1 MTLVCCRIAQLINQL
16 WIFIKIVRQLKGRP
30 RLKYKVT
37 LPLCSVSKVFM
48 IMPKRPEYR
57 EDRTLTNTKLRSVK
71 LLIFDLYWEVVKA
84 FTFTVIFFLFQR
96 KELYVVSTIS
106 WGVLHYFKLQLPSLT
121 EKQNLFGE
129 HEIIPC
135 AGFFFSVME
144 TSTFSTTLKITL
156 RALSRK
162 FWFPDQRIPSATNPL

>member
-1 MTLVCCRIAQLINQL
+1 
-16 WIFIKIVRQLKGRP
+16 
-30 RLKYKVT
+30 
-37 LPLCSVSKVFM
+37 M

-121 EKQNLFGE
+121 EKQNLF
-129 HEIIPC
+129 
-135 AGFFFSVME
+135 ANTKLSLTLAFFSIME
-144 TSTFSTTLKITL
+144 TSTFSTTLKMTL

-162 FWFPDQRIPSATNPL
+162 VWFPDQRIPSATNPL

>member
-1 MTLVCCRIAQLINQL
+1 
-16 WIFIKIVRQLKGRP
+16 
-30 RLKYKVT
+30 
-37 LPLCSVSKVFM
+37 
-48 IMPKRPEYR
+48 MPKRPEYR

-135 AGFFFSVME
+135 AGFF
-144 TSTFSTTLKITL
+144 
-156 RALSRK
+156 
-162 FWFPDQRIPSATNPL
+162 

>member
-57 EDRTLTNTKLRSVK
+57 EDRTLTNTKLHSVK

-121 EKQNLFGE
+121 EKQNLLGE

-135 AGFFFSVME
+135 AGFFLASWKLPR
-144 TSTFSTTLKITL
+144 SH
-156 RALSRK
+156 
-162 FWFPDQRIPSATNPL
+162 QH